1 MLSTNKKHL
10 DGTLVH
16 LKLPNILPEAFHVIL
31 RYIYGGR
38 LSLEKYDI
46 SDIIEI
52 LVAADKLCLQ
62 ELVIHLQSSLIENN
76 TNWMEENLDLV
87 YKTSFENISFLELQ
101 NYCTDLISKE
111 PDKIFKSPNFPSVP
125 EKLLISLIKND
136 NLQMDEVQIWEHV
149 LKWGFARHPEL
160 PPDHTTLSKDEL
172 NVLKNT
178 LRQCIPF
185 IKFFNLSSREFSDK
199 VLPYKKVLPK
209 ELKKELV
216 NYFWD
221 RNIES
226 KSRVNKEVKPANQS
240 ESQTNKES
248 QSESQEIQSVSQTN
262 KESQLESQANQSESQ
277 TNKESQSESQANQ
290 SESQTNKE
298 SQSESQINQSEPQ
311 KNKESTPESQANQS
325 EPQINKGSQLEYQA
339 NKEPQSELQTNG
351 ETSSRENKEIKS
363 IIDSKIITNKHAEL
377 ISGWIDRPSLFSWNK
392 DNIENYILSRV
403 KDETSAIKNSKYY
416 APSFGESDL
425 LLSGYDYRYSFCK
438 KGSYEKTIRNTED
451 TFSVEEFEV
460 FKIIKD

>member
-1 MLSTNKKHL
+1 MTDKFLPQLSQNLLDILEDDEYYDITIEVGSDPYVKIFRAHMVILNYRSAYLRRMLSTNKKHL

-31 RYIYGGR
+31 RYIYG
-38 LSLEKYDI
+38 
-46 SDIIEI
+46 
-52 LVAADKLCLQ
+52 
-62 ELVIHLQSSLIENN
+62 
-76 TNWMEENLDLV
+76 
-87 YKTSFENISFLELQ
+87 
-101 NYCTDLISKE
+101 
-111 PDKIFKSPNFPSVP
+111 
-125 EKLLISLIKND
+125 
-136 NLQMDEVQIWEHV
+136 
-149 LKWGFARHPEL
+149 
-160 PPDHTTLSKDEL
+160 
-172 NVLKNT
+172 
-178 LRQCIPF
+178 
-185 IKFFNLSSREFSDK
+185 
-199 VLPYKKVLPK
+199 VLPK

-351 ETSSRENKEIKS
+351 ETSSRENKEIK
-363 IIDSKIITNKHAEL
+363 
-377 ISGWIDRPSLFSWNK
+377 
-392 DNIENYILSRV
+392 
-403 KDETSAIKNSKYY
+403 
-416 APSFGESDL
+416 
-425 LLSGYDYRYSFCK
+425 
-438 KGSYEKTIRNTED
+438 
-451 TFSVEEFEV
+451 
-460 FKIIKD
+460 